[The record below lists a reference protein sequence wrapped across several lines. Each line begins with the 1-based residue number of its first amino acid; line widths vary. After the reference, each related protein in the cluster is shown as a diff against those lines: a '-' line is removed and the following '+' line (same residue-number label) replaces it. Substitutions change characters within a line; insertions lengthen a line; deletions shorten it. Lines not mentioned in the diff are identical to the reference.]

1 MLLIGLIALWICP
14 IVVFFA
20 YVCLKKPTGEER
32 LGKEVNMLTISGIVA
47 VVAVST
53 HTILAVVAVSTRSLV
68 ETIDLIGAIAL
79 VEMTVWAIIFVI
91 DFVINF
97 IPWTIKKFIYKGI
110 KDDSEPIPAEDI
122 IDTFVFTEDTSDD

>member
-32 LGKEVNMLTISGIVA
+32 LEKEVNLLCISGAVA
-47 VVAVST
+47 TVIALS
-53 HTILAVVAVSTRSLV
+53 ILSSV
-68 ETIDLIGAIAL
+68 ETIALIGAIAL
-79 VEMTVWAIIFVI
+79 AEMTVWAIVFVI
-91 DFVINF
+91 DFFINF

-110 KDDSEPIPAEDI
+110 KDNPEPIPAEDI
-122 IDTFVFTEDTSDD
+122 IDTFVFTEDTSSD